1 MKALK
6 IDRVGSR
13 DRFRFTLEG
22 VVDAQGARSLD
33 RLLFE
38 CQARGARAV
47 HLDFTRVTSISTL
60 GSAVLARQGRVYEE
74 TERKIHVTGLGPEIR
89 AALAEAEAIVYEANH
104 PETPPAP
111 AEAKTA
117 PEVRGAPSAAPS
129 PTVTA
134 TPSPTATATPSPAAT
149 ATPSPTPTP
158 AAAPAPTPSS
168 APASTSSSAPAA
180 PFIPAPTSAAS
191 LIPPSGPGGP
201 VPPNLA
207 SLQSKLKLKI
217 VAFRNLF
224 EITRALNL
232 ALDLDEALNL
242 FSLSVMGQFG
252 VDRLAIFL
260 SDPRRDGVLLPKQ
273 VRGFA
278 HGHFQEF
285 AISPTPFRSVPAE
298 QGFFNL
304 SEITETEGAGETLE
318 ALRESGFEWG
328 VALWVRRELEG
339 ILLLGGRGGR
349 KGFQEDE
356 RDLLTTLAN
365 QGAVAISNARYYRA
379 QEDRNLG
386 LVRGMMSLIESRDT
400 YAKGNT
406 ERVVRYVT
414 ATAKLLN
421 YPKES
426 LKSLI
431 YGAVLRDIGMITV
444 SHVILKNPA
453 HLSDDE
459 WALIKQHPTR
469 GAQILEEMNLPKEV
483 IEVVRN
489 HHERWGGEGYPR
501 GIKGGQIPLG
511 ARVVSLVD
519 GYVAMTAERPYRRAL
534 PAEKARQVIAE
545 NWGTPFDPTIVDVF
559 LQVLDKVEKRS
570 RQRAGPP
577 APSNSS
583 LPNAPAALDPL
594 SSGATIP
601 MEGRT

>member
-1 MKALK
+1 
-6 IDRVGSR
+6 
-13 DRFRFTLEG
+13 
-22 VVDAQGARSLD
+22 
-33 RLLFE
+33 
-38 CQARGARAV
+38 
-47 HLDFTRVTSISTL
+47 
-60 GSAVLARQGRVYEE
+60 
-74 TERKIHVTGLGPEIR
+74 
-89 AALAEAEAIVYEANH
+89 
-104 PETPPAP
+104 
-111 AEAKTA
+111 
-117 PEVRGAPSAAPS
+117 
-129 PTVTA
+129 
-134 TPSPTATATPSPAAT
+134 
-149 ATPSPTPTP
+149 
-158 AAAPAPTPSS
+158 
-168 APASTSSSAPAA
+168 
-180 PFIPAPTSAAS
+180 
-191 LIPPSGPGGP
+191 
-201 VPPNLA
+201 
-207 SLQSKLKLKI
+207 
-217 VAFRNLF
+217 
-224 EITRALNL
+224 
-232 ALDLDEALNL
+232 
-242 FSLSVMGQFG
+242 VMGQFG

-260 SDPRRDGVLLPKQ
+260 SDPRRDGILLPKQ

-285 AISPTPFRSVPAE
+285 AIPPAPFRSVPAE

-304 SEITETEGAGETLE
+304 SDITDLEGTGETLE

-426 LKSLI
+426 LKMLI

-469 GAQILEEMNLPKEV
+469 GAQILEEMNFPQEV

-501 GIKGGQIPLG
+501 GIKGTQIPLG

-534 PAEKARQVIAE
+534 PTEKARQVIAE

-559 LQVLDKVEKRS
+559 LAVLDKIEKRS
-570 RQRAGPP
+570 RQRVGGGASTDSDL
-577 APSNSS
+577 PS
-583 LPNAPAALDPL
+583 APAALDPL

-601 MEGRT
+601 MEGRS